1 MVAGDVVNGVNPI
14 ANTVLNFQPAATT
27 EYMISSC
34 GGVGSWITMTEGV
47 TTSLLNVTSNT
58 GDGTSAN
65 VKVFINNTN
74 YLQIGAT
81 AAQYNNYSGIQI
93 K

>member
-1 MVAGDVVNGVNPI
+1 MVAGDVVNGINPI
-14 ANTVLNFQPAATT
+14 ANNVLNFQPAASV
-27 EYMISSC
+27 EVMISSC

-47 TTSLLNVTSNT
+47 TTSLLNPTSNALN
-58 GDGTSAN
+58 GTNVN

-81 AAQYNNYSGIQI
+81 AAQYGNYSGIQI